1 MISAYS
7 FWLGA
12 VKVLAEHGFGLPGVP
27 PTPPPKNEQKWAFSR
42 KSRVGTHPPLK
53 KEYLLDVRMN
63 TAREDTHIEKER
75 IYLLKKSYL

>member
-1 MISAYS
+1 MDLDSQGY
-7 FWLGA
+7 
-12 VKVLAEHGFGLPGVP
+12 P

-53 KEYLLDVRMN
+53 NEHLLDVRMS
-63 TAREDTHIEKER
+63 TSREDTHIEKER